1 MVIGL
6 LTYIMMGSHPDITF
20 AVTKMAQ
27 HAAAPSK
34 THLAMAYYIVRYL
47 KHTHNYCL
55 VYSGEP
61 ASGVVAYSNLDWASD
76 MNTCRSTTSFFL
88 KLAGGIILWTSHA
101 QCMVALSS
109 MEAEYMAI
117 LDCSCQCIWVKML
130 LEEIGYSVGLVPICG
145 DNQGSLF
152 MASNPITE
160 TQSKH
165 IDIRYHFVCS
175 AIENNQ
181 VDPYFISGAENPADL
196 FTKPLARVKFEKF
209 RAMLGLKILTA

>member
-6 LTYIMMGSHPDITF
+6 LTYIMMGSRPDIAF

-47 KHTHNYCL
+47 KHTRNYRL
-55 VYSGEP
+55 VYSREP
-61 ASGVVAYSNLDWASD
+61 ALGVVAYSDSDWASD
-76 MNTCRSTTSFFL
+76 TNTCRSTTGFFL
-88 KLAGGIILWTSHA
+88 KLAGGIISWTSHA
-101 QCMVALSS
+101 QRTVALSS
-109 MEAEYMAI
+109 TEAEYMAI

-130 LEEIGYSVGLVPICG
+130 LEEIGYSIGPVPICG

-160 TQSKH
+160 TRSKH
-165 IDIRYHFVCS
+165 IDIRYHFVRG

-196 FTKPLARVKFEKF
+196 FTKPLACVKFEKF
-209 RAMLGLKILTA
+209 QAMLGLEILTA

>member
-6 LTYIMMGSHPDITF
+6 LMYIMMGSCPDIAF
-20 AVTKMAQ
+20 AITKMAQ

-34 THLAMAYYIVRYL
+34 THLAMAYYIVHYL
-47 KHTHNYCL
+47 KCTYNYCL

-61 ASGVVAYSNLDWASD
+61 ASGIVAYSDLDWAFT
-76 MNTCRSTTSFFL
+76 NTCRSTTGFFL

-130 LEEIGYSVGLVPICG
+130 LEEIGYSIGPVPIVGNLAKCWS
-145 DNQGSLF
+145 QLS
-152 MASNPITE
+152 
-160 TQSKH
+160 
-165 IDIRYHFVCS
+165 
-175 AIENNQ
+175 
-181 VDPYFISGAENPADL
+181 
-196 FTKPLARVKFEKF
+196 PLVTIAAQLK
-209 RAMLGLKILTA
+209 MLATRWPLLL